1 MCQGEISY
9 TLYILMCAV
18 FNIHAYIK
26 LALHIKEFLNRTK
39 RYKGLDLSLLTEKTS
54 LIFNYCVHSLIVGR
68 RVCLGESLA
77 RIELFLYLTTL
88 VQRFEFLPPEGE
100 GPPPIEAILATAN
113 GPKPYKVRAIP
124 RS

>member
-1 MCQGEISY
+1 M
-9 TLYILMCAV
+9 
-18 FNIHAYIK
+18 
-26 LALHIKEFLNRTK
+26 
-39 RYKGLDLSLLTEKTS
+39 
-54 LIFNYCVHSLIVGR
+54 NYCVHSLIVGR
-68 RVCLGESLA
+68 RICPGESLA

-100 GPPPIEAILATAN
+100 GPPPIEAILATVN